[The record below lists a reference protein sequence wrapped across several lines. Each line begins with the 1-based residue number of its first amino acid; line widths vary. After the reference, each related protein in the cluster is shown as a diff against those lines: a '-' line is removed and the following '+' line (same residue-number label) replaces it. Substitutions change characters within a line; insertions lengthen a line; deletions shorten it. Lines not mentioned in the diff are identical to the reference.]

1 MNCANK
7 LSKKICQKGLFSW
20 KIRFII
26 TCIQYKPPSD
36 FLPAIREGKVIVR
49 IYRMHLPLLQ
59 MTAGDGYRHSLFI
72 TKSLLDKL
80 FSIKHEKVNNVN
92 KIINNVLGSVS
103 NNWNQTQ
110 NPSEFKSCHFLY
122 ISTLFCFC
130 TDVKN

>member
-36 FLPAIREGKVIVR
+36 FLPAIREGKVILR

-103 NNWNQTQ
+103 NN
-110 NPSEFKSCHFLY
+110 
-122 ISTLFCFC
+122 
-130 TDVKN
+130 